1 MRGYSPLFAVRRLL
15 PFFLLPLAALAA
27 PGETS
32 LAEVQALF
40 AAGRLPETIA
50 PLEKMHADAPA
61 SVEVALLL
69 ARAYNGVGRRDQGI
83 ELLEPFVASH
93 PDDPQVLGLYAGQ
106 CMLRAGELGTSF
118 RALRLARRGSALME
132 RAVALAPG
140 DIGYREGLV
149 DFYRQAPAIAGG
161 GLEKARAHAD
171 AIARLDPVRG
181 AAWQA
186 SILMEERRYDD
197 ALAACDAALA
207 ARPDDYVALFT
218 LGRTVSECGLRLAD
232 GEAALRRCLA
242 MTPKASEPSHAG
254 VWYRLGLIA
263 EKKGDVAAARQAY
276 QASLER
282 EPTFNRPAEGL
293 KRLDAKAAREH

>member
-1 MRGYSPLFAVRRLL
+1 VLRPLVFL
-15 PFFLLPLAALAA
+15 LLPLVAFSAPDDSALKEAGA
-27 PGETS
+27 L
-32 LAEVQALF
+32 LAT
-40 AAGRLPETIA
+40 GRLPEALA
-50 PLEKMHADAPA
+50 PLETLHAASPQ

-69 ARAYNGVGRRDQGI
+69 ARTYNGVGRRDQGI
-83 ELLEPFVASH
+83 ALLEPFVAAH
-93 PDDPQVLGLYAGQ
+93 PDNPQILGLYAGQ
-106 CMLRAGELGTSF
+106 CMLRAGELGASF

-132 RAVALAPG
+132 RAVVLAPG
-140 DIGYREGLV
+140 DISYREGLV

-186 SILMEERRYDD
+186 SILMEEKRYAD
-197 ALAACDAALA
+197 ALAACEAALA
-207 ARPDDYVALFT
+207 VRPDDYVALFT
-218 LGRTVSECGLRLAD
+218 LGRTVSESGLRLDD
-232 GEAALRRCLA
+232 GDSALRRCLA

-254 VWYRLGLIA
+254 VWYRIGLIA
-263 EKKGDVAAARQAY
+263 EKKGDLSAARSAY

-293 KRLDAKAAREH
+293 ARLDASAKQGG